1 MLKESDVVGLGIYYD
16 YGEELLVMEMKDNSA
31 YAYDL
36 NGKLHYLDNIEKEE
50 IEDINFI
57 HLSPY
62 GRENI
67 ERSIN
72 KFEEDKLKLNIK

>member
-1 MLKESDVVGLGIYYD
+1 MLKENDVVSLGLYYD
-16 YGEELLVMEMKDNSA
+16 FGEELLVMEIKDNCA

-36 NGKLHYLDNIEKEE
+36 NGKLHYLDNIEKDE

-62 GRENI
+62 GRKNI
-67 ERSIN
+67 ERSISN
-72 KFEEDKLKLNIK
+72 FKEDKLKLNIK